1 MEEQLARSRPEEYPS
16 LHPVHCPVFADQ
28 PVCGGRR
35 MEMGPSGFL
44 LKTLVTTHLDIRSY
58 SSHAPSQGIKTN
70 ANTNTKSNTKAKTK
84 TFAKNAKTKTSAKNA
99 KTKTSAKMR
108 RQRQVKKM
116 RRQRQVQKCEDKD
129 KCKKCKDK
137 DKCKKMQKQHYTEF
151 SYTLVVSCL
160 LTNSKIVAK
169 SL

>member
-44 LKTLVTTHLDIRSY
+44 LKSLVTTHLDIRSY

-70 ANTNTKSNTKAKTK
+70 ANTNAKSNTKAKTK
-84 TFAKNAKTKTSAKNA
+84 ISAKDATTKTSAKNA
-99 KTKTSAKMR
+99 KTL
-108 RQRQVKKM
+108 
-116 RRQRQVQKCEDKD
+116 
-129 KCKKCKDK
+129 
-137 DKCKKMQKQHYTEF
+137 QHYTGF
-151 SYTLVVSCL
+151 SWVVSCL

-169 SL
+169 SLQFNK